1 MRVYSTNRL
10 GVQQGSSVLF
20 SDFAD
25 GGVMW
30 TGKGPRQSRHRI
42 TFSEPFAGLPM
53 VHVSLSMWDFD
64 QKTSVRAD
72 ISAED
77 VSETGFD
84 LVFKTWADTRVA
96 RVRADWM
103 AIGPASDE
111 DVWDV

>member
-25 GGVMW
+25 
-30 TGKGPRQSRHRI
+30 I

-64 QKTSVRAD
+64 QKTSARAD

-77 VSETGFD
+77 VSATGFD

-103 AIGPASDE
+103 AIGPAADE
-111 DVWDV
+111 DAWDV